1 MSEAGQRP
9 PGLQVAVDYDP
20 FAGGALARVV
30 PTTEPQRELWLASQL
45 GEDAS
50 LAYNESVS
58 LRLRG
63 SLDAA
68 RLQQALQA
76 VAARHDALRASFG
89 PDGETFCV
97 LEPAPLLLPLTD
109 LSAAPVA
116 ERDAQ
121 LAARRRAGVETP
133 FALAHGR
140 LFRAELLRLA
150 PQDHVLLMHAHHLV
164 CDGWSWWVIVRE
176 LGAAYAQAGV
186 APDADSYADYAMAE
200 ALHPGGPQYREDE
213 AYWLSQFAGLSPV
226 LELPTDRPRPARRT
240 FASLRED
247 HVLDADLVA
256 AVRRL
261 GARRG
266 ASLFATLLGG
276 FATLLSRIA
285 GQEQVVV
292 GIPAAGQ
299 SVDGHDHLVGHCVN
313 LLPLKFD
320 LSPTDSFAQVLDG
333 AQTTLLDA
341 IEHQRY
347 TFGTLLKKLRIA
359 RDPARLPLASVMFNI
374 DQALDQQKSGFPGL
388 VLDFNTNARH
398 YENFELSI
406 NAVQV
411 DGTLRLE
418 TQYNTDLFD
427 ARTVR
432 RWLAAFETL
441 LRAAADA
448 PDERIGRLPLVD
460 AGSCAEL
467 AALQPSAVAFD
478 RQCRMH
484 EHFERQCDRAPDR
497 TAIRTDD
504 GTLSYRQLEARA
516 NRIAHLLRGHGVQK
530 GALVGLAVDR
540 SADMLA
546 ALLGILKAGAG
557 YVPLDPQFP
566 ADRLA
571 YMAGDAG
578 LAALVTQSRHAECFD
593 LRGRPVLALD
603 RLTAE
608 LAVLPDTRPGRD
620 AGAADPES
628 AAYVI
633 YTSGSTGRPKGV
645 QVPHRAVSNFITG
658 MQAEPGLSIDDRL
671 VAVTTLSFDIAVLEL
686 LLPLSVG
693 AEVILAGKDT
703 VIDGV
708 ALAAL
713 LASSNA
719 TAMQAT
725 PASWRLLL
733 EAGWTGRAGFKAM
746 CGGEPLPPDLAQAL
760 LSRCGELWNLY
771 GPTETTVWSTV
782 MRVQAG
788 QGALPDVHIG
798 HPIANTQVWILDE
811 NGQPCPRGVPG
822 EICIGGE
829 GVTLGYLA
837 RPELT
842 AERFLP
848 DAFADTGKG
857 FGTGI
862 ASPTLYRTGDRGRWR
877 ADGQLEHLGR
887 LDFQVKVR
895 GYRIELGEI
904 ESQLLTHPS
913 LTRAVAMAREDRPGD
928 VRLVA
933 YVVAAASTAPDD
945 AALIVHLKQRL
956 PDYMVPQH
964 FVRLPAIPL
973 LPNGKVDRKALPMP
987 VASQPTAPV
996 PAVAPAFAAPADALQ
1011 AQVLKAMEEILGRP
1025 GLGMDDGFFEMGGHS
1040 LLAAQL
1046 CARLG
1051 RALEVSVP
1059 LRQLFDTPTARG
1071 LAEALRA
1078 QIAVPSQERASRAQ
1092 SIPRLADRTVAPMTL
1107 MQQRLWVLEQIE
1119 PGTVTYNTPSAHRL
1133 HGPMD
1138 VQALERAFQEMVRR
1152 QASLRT
1158 ILVPQGETA
1167 VQKIVDEVDA
1177 SLLPATDLSHLPEPQ
1192 RMATLMADL
1201 ESRTAQP
1208 FVLDQ
1213 GPLFRAV
1220 LYRLADDDH
1229 VLYFMTHH
1237 AIWDGWSF
1245 DIFYTEMSALYEAFA
1260 GGKPSPLPELET
1272 AYGDFAAWHRQQL
1285 EGDALKRQVDYWTA
1299 HLAGSGEPLQL
1310 PEDKPRPARA
1320 SGVGGTDWVHVDGAT
1335 TEALRNVG
1343 GRVGATL
1350 FMALLAAYY
1359 VLLHRL
1365 SGQDDLV
1372 VGMPFRNRPGDALEK
1387 VMGFFVNVLP
1397 LRRRLDPAMPF
1408 LALVEEVKAGL
1419 VEALDHPDVPFEHL
1433 MQELKVARDPSRS
1446 PIYQALFSFQD
1457 VRARN
1462 LRWGDL
1468 QHEHLLMFQKGMAHD
1483 LGIWFL
1489 EHPAGLSGAM
1499 GYNADIFSED
1509 GARAIGERFA
1519 TLLASLAEQPEQAIG
1534 DAALLSAQDRARL
1547 AEWNSTA
1554 LALPVERKAHALLHA
1569 QALRTPER
1577 IALRSGGQVVTY
1589 AQLHARSMR
1598 IADALA
1604 QHGVMPGDRVGI
1616 CLGRDA
1622 DLVTTMIAVWRA
1634 GAAYVPLDPAYPP
1647 DRLRFMAED
1656 AGLRLIVS
1664 SGGLAEPLQW
1674 LRERELRLDA
1684 DADSIDAAPA
1694 VPAIHDA
1701 SLADGDGTAYVIYTS
1716 GSTGKPKGV
1725 CVPHGAVINFLAS
1738 MAREP
1743 GLQASDR
1750 LLAVTTTS
1758 FDIAVLEL
1766 FLPLSVGAEV
1776 VLASRDDVLDGQ
1788 ALSRL
1793 IRSHGITV
1801 MQATPSSWRLL
1812 LEAGW
1817 QGAQP
1822 FKALCGGEPLPQDL
1836 AAALQPCCTELW
1848 NMYGPTETTV
1858 WSTCSRITAQP
1869 GDALDIHIGRPIANT
1884 TVWIVNPRGQ
1894 LCAPGVTGELYI
1906 GGAGITQGYWNRP
1919 ELTAEKFVPDRFI
1932 AGDAGTRLYR
1942 TGDRARWR
1950 NDGVLEHLGRLDQQV
1965 KIRGYR
1971 IELGEIEASL
1981 AACPIVA
1988 QALAV
1993 VREDRPGDVRL
2004 VTYVIP
2010 KPGQRI
2016 DEAGLL
2022 AGLRRELPAYMVPQ
2036 HVIALPAMPLLP
2048 NGKVDRKALPE
2059 PKDAS
2064 GHAQAMASA
2073 PAAMVTGDPYVD
2085 HMLSVWCEMLGM
2097 PVQPDVGFFDA
2108 GGHSMLAVRLF
2119 HRLNTQTGV
2128 NLPLATLFTA
2138 PTARQLAHAYR
2149 DAGAVLPG
2157 VVQAAGKAVRD
2168 VWSPLVPIR
2177 VGAGTAGAPVFFIH
2191 AIGGNVLNYWPL
2203 ATKLPAGVPVYGLQ
2217 AQGIDGRTRPL
2228 TRIEDMAALYVGEIR
2243 RVQHSGPYFLAGG
2256 SMGGMIA
2263 FEMARQLRDAGE
2275 HVAMLAVVDTG
2286 VGNNVATGSGGGGG
2300 GAPCWR
2306 DRFQARSPVRA
2317 VADGCRWA
2325 VRRLRQKL
2333 RSWRIER
2340 MRRAGRDVPHD
2351 LRYAEIEVVHYY
2363 AYAAYRARPY
2373 AGSVSVFRAEEQ
2385 PGRKLV
2391 DDTLGWSRV
2400 TADVDVFHVPGDH
2413 DVIIEMPELAEQL
2426 GALILRQRGMRV
2438 A

>member
-1 MSEAGQRP
+1 MNDVRAIPRGTLVP
-9 PGLQVAVDYDP
+9 VDYDP
-20 FAGGALARVV
+20 FAGGALTRVV
-30 PTTEPQRELWLASQL
+30 PTTEPQREVWLASQL

-63 SLDAA
+63 PLDAG
-68 RLQQALQA
+68 RLQRALQ
-76 VAARHDALRASFG
+76 VVVERHDALRASFG

-97 LEPAPLLLPLTD
+97 LEHEPLLLPFTD
-109 LSAAPVA
+109 LSRLAAGEREKQLA
-116 ERDAQ
+116 ER
-121 LAARRRAGVETP
+121 RRVGVETP
-133 FALAHGR
+133 FALEQGR
-140 LFRAELLRLA
+140 LFRAELLQTDA
-150 PQDHVLLMHAHHLV
+150 QEHVLLMHAHHIV

-176 LGAAYAQAGV
+176 LGAAYAGGTDGV
-186 APDADSYADYAMAE
+186 AATPTDRYADYALAE
-200 ALHPGGPQYREDE
+200 ALHPAGPQFREDE
-213 AYWLSQFAGLSPV
+213 AYWLAQFAGSLPV

-240 FASLRED
+240 FASRRED
-247 HVLDADLVA
+247 HLLDAELVT

-261 GARRG
+261 GAKRG

-276 FATLLSRIA
+276 FATLMSRIA
-285 GQEQVVV
+285 GQDDVVV

-299 SVDGHDHLVGHCVN
+299 SIDGHDHLVGHCVN
-313 LLPLKFD
+313 LLPLRFD
-320 LSPTDSFAQVLDG
+320 LQAGHSFTHVLDS

-347 TFGTLLKKLRIA
+347 TFGTLLKKLHVA
-359 RDPARLPLASVMFNI
+359 RDPARLPLVSVMFNI
-374 DQALDQQKSGFPGL
+374 DQALDQEKSGFPGL
-388 VLDFNTNARH
+388 ALDFTTNARAC
-398 YENFELSI
+398 ENFELSI

-411 DGTLRLE
+411 DGMLRLE

-441 LRAAADA
+441 LRAATEA

-460 AGSCAEL
+460 AASRAEL
-467 AALQPSAVAFD
+467 SALQPSPVAFD
-478 RQCRMH
+478 RECRMH
-484 EHFERQCDRAPDR
+484 EHFERQCDRTPDR
-497 TAIRTDD
+497 AAIRADD

-516 NRIAHLLRGHGVQK
+516 NRIAQWLRRQGVHK

-540 SADMLA
+540 GADMLA
-546 ALLGILKAGAG
+546 SLLGILKAGAG

-571 YMAGDAG
+571 FMAGDAG
-578 LAALVTQSRHAECFD
+578 LAALVTQSHHAARFD

-603 RLTAE
+603 ALTTE
-608 LAVLPDTRPGRD
+608 LALLPDTRPGRD

-658 MQAEPGLSIDDRL
+658 MQAEPGLSGDDRL

-693 AEVILAGKDT
+693 AEVVVAGKDT
-703 VIDGV
+703 VIDGA

-713 LASSNA
+713 LASSGA

-760 LSRCGELWNLY
+760 LQRCGELWNLY

-788 QGALPDVHIG
+788 QDALPDIHIG
-798 HPIANTQVWILDE
+798 HPIANTQVWILDG

-829 GVTLGYLA
+829 GVTSGYLA

-842 AERFLP
+842 ADRFLP
-848 DAFADTGKG
+848 DAFADAGRG

-862 ASPTLYRTGDRGRWR
+862 PAPTLYRTGDRGRWR

-904 ESQLLTHPS
+904 ETQLLTHPS
-913 LTRAVAMAREDRPGD
+913 LSRAVAMAREDRPGD

-933 YVVAAASTAPDD
+933 YVVAAASPVDD
-945 AALIVHLKQRL
+945 AALVAHLKQRL

-973 LPNGKVDRKALPMP
+973 LPNGKVDRKALPAP
-987 VASQPTAPV
+987 VAAQPAAASASGTAP
-996 PAVAPAFAAPADALQ
+996 ATARPADALQ
-1011 AQVLKAMEEILGRP
+1011 AQVLKAMEDVLARP

-1071 LAEALRA
+1071 LSEALRA
-1078 QIAVPSQERASRAQ
+1078 QTSVPSQERASGVL
-1092 SIPRLADRTVAPMTL
+1092 SIPRLDDRTLAPMTL

-1119 PGTVTYNTPSAHRL
+1119 PGAVTYNTPSAHRL

-1138 VQALERAFQEMVRR
+1138 VHALERAFQEMVRR

-1158 ILVPQGETA
+1158 ILVPHGESA
-1167 VQKIVDEVDA
+1167 MQKILDEVDA
-1177 SLLPATDLSHLPEPQ
+1177 SLLPAADLSHLAEPQ
-1192 RMATLMADL
+1192 RMDTLMAEL
-1201 ESRTAQP
+1201 EARTAQP

-1213 GPLFRAV
+1213 GPLFRAR
-1220 LYRLADDDH
+1220 LYKLADDDH

-1245 DIFYTEMSALYEAFA
+1245 DIFYAEMSALYEAFA
-1260 GGKPSPLPELET
+1260 AGKPSPLPALDT
-1272 AYGDFAAWHRQQL
+1272 DYGDFAAWHRQQV

-1299 HLAGSGEPLQL
+1299 HLAGSLEPLQL

-1320 SGVGGTDWVHVDGAT
+1320 SGVGGTGWVHVDST
-1335 TEALRNVG
+1335 TTSALRNVG

-1350 FMALLAAYY
+1350 FMTLLAAYY

-1365 SGQDDLV
+1365 SGQDDVV
-1372 VGMPFRNRPGDALEK
+1372 VGMPFRNRPSDALEK

-1397 LRRRLDPAMPF
+1397 LRRRLDPSMPF
-1408 LALVEEVKAGL
+1408 LRLVEEVKAGL

-1433 MQELKVARDPSRS
+1433 MQQLNVARDPSRS

-1457 VRARN
+1457 VRARQ
-1462 LRWGDL
+1462 LQWGDL
-1468 QHEHLLMFQKGMAHD
+1468 RHEHLLMFQKGAGQD

-1489 EHPAGLSGAM
+1489 EHPQGLSGAM
-1499 GYNADIFSED
+1499 GYNADVFSD
-1509 GARAIGERFA
+1509 AAAAAIGERFQA
-1519 TLLASLAEQPEQAIG
+1519 LLTALAERPEQAIG
-1534 DAALLSAQDRARL
+1534 DAALLSPQDAAQLR
-1547 AEWNSTA
+1547 EWNATRQ
-1554 LALPVERKAHALLHA
+1554 ALPAEGTAHALLQA
-1569 QALRTPER
+1569 QALRSPDRTAVRSGEHALSYAQLAARSER
-1577 IALRSGGQVVTY
+1577 IACALSQRGVV
-1589 AQLHARSMR
+1589 A
-1598 IADALA
+1598 
-1604 QHGVMPGDRVGI
+1604 GDRVGI
-1616 CLGRDA
+1616 CLDRHA
-1622 DLVTTMIAVWRA
+1622 ELLATMIAVWRA

-1656 AGLRLIVS
+1656 ADLRLIVS
-1664 SGGLAEPLQW
+1664 EGHLAEPLQW
-1674 LRERELRLDA
+1674 PQEKLLRIDA
-1684 DADSIDAAPA
+1684 DAAAIEAAP
-1694 VPAIHDA
+1694 VVEAIGNASRGDA
-1701 SLADGDGTAYVIYTS
+1701 DSVAYVIYTS

-1725 CVPHGAVINFLAS
+1725 CVPHGAVVNFLAS

-1743 GLQASDR
+1743 GLQADDR

-1766 FLPLSVGAEV
+1766 FLPLAVGAEV
-1776 VLASRDDVLDGQ
+1776 VIASREDALDGA
-1788 ALSRL
+1788 ALAAL
-1793 IRSHGITV
+1793 IDARGITA

-1817 QGAQP
+1817 TGASP

-1836 AAALQPCCTELW
+1836 ATALLSRCSALW

-1858 WSTCSRITAQP
+1858 WSTCARVETTATGSP
-1869 GDALDIHIGRPIANT
+1869 DLHIGRPIANT
-1884 TVWIVNPRGQ
+1884 SVWIVDARGQ
-1894 LCAPGVTGELYI
+1894 LCPPGVVGELCI
-1906 GGAGITQGYWNRP
+1906 GGLGVTQGYLGRP
-1919 ELTAEKFVPDRFI
+1919 ELTAEKFVADRYSSELSPR
-1932 AGDAGTRLYR
+1932 GTFYR

-1950 NDGVLEHLGRLDQQV
+1950 SDGVLEHLGRLDHQV

-1971 IELGEIEASL
+1971 IELGEIEARL
-1981 AACPIVA
+1981 ADDPSVA
-1988 QALAV
+1988 RALAI

-2004 VTYVIP
+2004 VAYVVAA
-2010 KPGQRI
+2010 PGQRL
-2016 DEAGLL
+2016 DAAALL
-2022 AGLRRELPAYMVPQ
+2022 AGLRAVLPGYMVPQ
-2036 HVIALPAMPLLP
+2036 HLVTLPAIPLLP
-2048 NGKVDRKALPE
+2048 NGKVDRNALPLPAAPVAVATPVAAATAPTTGE
-2059 PKDAS
+2059 EDPRVSYMVLVWSDIL
-2064 GHAQAMASA
+2064 AMPASA
-2073 PAAMVTGDPYVD
+2073 QDN
-2085 HMLSVWCEMLGM
+2085 
-2097 PVQPDVGFFDA
+2097 FFDL
-2108 GGHSMLAVRLF
+2108 GGHSMLAVQMANRVA
-2119 HRLNTQTGV
+2119 RDTGFRIK
-2128 NLPLATLFTA
+2128 LMPLATQTLEQIAMT
-2138 PTARQLAHAYR
+2138 
-2149 DAGAVLPG
+2149 
-2157 VVQAAGKAVRD
+2157 
-2168 VWSPLVPIR
+2168 
-2177 VGAGTAGAPVFFIH
+2177 
-2191 AIGGNVLNYWPL
+2191 
-2203 ATKLPAGVPVYGLQ
+2203 LPAPQVSGAHGKTGWGRSMLR
-2217 AQGIDGRTRPL
+2217 GIARL
-2228 TRIEDMAALYVGEIR
+2228 
-2243 RVQHSGPYFLAGG
+2243 FGG
-2256 SMGGMIA
+2256 S
-2263 FEMARQLRDAGE
+2263 R
-2275 HVAMLAVVDTG
+2275 
-2286 VGNNVATGSGGGGG
+2286 
-2300 GAPCWR
+2300 
-2306 DRFQARSPVRA
+2306 
-2317 VADGCRWA
+2317 
-2325 VRRLRQKL
+2325 
-2333 RSWRIER
+2333 
-2340 MRRAGRDVPHD
+2340 
-2351 LRYAEIEVVHYY
+2351 
-2363 AYAAYRARPY
+2363 
-2373 AGSVSVFRAEEQ
+2373 
-2385 PGRKLV
+2385 
-2391 DDTLGWSRV
+2391 
-2400 TADVDVFHVPGDH
+2400 
-2413 DVIIEMPELAEQL
+2413 
-2426 GALILRQRGMRV
+2426 
-2438 A
+2438 